1 MPMNVRALIRR
12 AFPYLLIAIIGF
24 ALAYVVVFVFVLPTK
39 IVPPK
44 TPPYHPDSSQI
55 LLPIDPSMQETQ
67 NPVTLA
73 PPVGSFIPPPP
84 PIPVDVPDLVGMALP
99 DARGV
104 LNTLQLNTVVHRDT
118 SSLQPPGT
126 VLRQSPEPGAK
137 VSEHGTVTVTA
148 SYFPPVPDSSRAPDT
163 GSSAGIALPG
173 STPNAP
179 SDTIVPPPARQPLP
193 PIQPEPDT
201 ESAPLP
207 QQEIN
212 RIPPP

>member
-1 MPMNVRALIRR
+1 MNVRALIRR

-24 ALAYVVVFVFVLPTK
+24 ALAYIVVFVFVLPTK

-55 LLPIDPSMQETQ
+55 LVPIDTSMQDTQ
-67 NPVTLA
+67 NPVPIA
-73 PPVGSFIPPPP
+73 PPIGSFTPPLP

-104 LNTLQLNTVVHRDT
+104 LNTLQLNTVVQHDT

-126 VLRQSPEPGAK
+126 VIRQSPEPGAK

-148 SYFPPVPDSSRAPDT
+148 SYFPPVPDSSRSPGTGPSTGNAPVT
-163 GSSAGIALPG
+163 
-173 STPNAP
+173 AP
-179 SDTIVPPPARQPLP
+179 SDSSDTVTPPSARQPLP

-201 ESAPLP
+201 ESV
-207 QQEIN
+207 
-212 RIPPP
+212 PPPPPPQ